1 LRIVCPRCATE
12 YFLESDQLD
21 RDGTP
26 VQCSA
31 CEHVFTVYPAG
42 SSQSQSQVPADG
54 DSEVATAP
62 PSPPKPSVVPPP
74 PPLESAK
81 RGLFLAQGDR
91 IYKVRDFA
99 TLQRW
104 VVEKRVLPGDR
115 LSLDGKSW
123 EVVSSRADLRPFFA
137 VIEQLKVTKR
147 SLSRVRKERDTFEKE
162 VQDRPVLRAGPETF
176 AGKGLGFSDHDGTPA
191 IRFAGPA
198 TGEGSTQDAPLRS
211 TEGSKPPE
219 VVVTSPAVG
228 GISTSAATPGAIPQ
242 SAFTEAPAG
251 ADDTS
256 AGASGSIGSM
266 ASGALLPVGAVASA
280 SGTVAPSDPRAAI
293 STAATSVDLPAK
305 GGSDFPPMDSISES
319 ISSPGVASVAGFSSE
334 ETADPSR
341 VPRDL
346 VDGDEELSNFFTGRS
361 PTVEEPPEE
370 IHPGLRPQ
378 PPDKTTRKVPVANPT
393 NPPAEVG
400 AAASRLDDELRKTD
414 PVPPVK
420 VSAPVT
426 VTGERA
432 APVDGPAPAEDF
444 DPNQTF
450 SHYRQGRSPAFLYV
464 LLALL
469 LLVAAFGV
477 WHFVWGPGSKSDEFL
492 YPDGDAPPT
501 RVATGDT
508 APVPTGSTEAGP
520 ETTPGPDPTPDATPA
535 PTPKPEATPK
545 PQPTP
550 KPEAT
555 PRPQPTPKPV
565 KSTPTP
571 KPEPQGG
578 DDKKRADTAFDRGD
592 FAGAIASYEKHLKKN
607 SKDAVSATR
616 LGWAY
621 IERGD
626 NSGAVKA
633 FRRALGINS
642 GRAEPHY
649 GLGLAYQS
657 LGRADAAREEY
668 EQYLRIQ
675 PDGRDAAEVRAML
688 RSLE

>member
-31 CEHVFTVYPAG
+31 CEHVFTVYPGGASG
-42 SSQSQSQVPADG
+42 SHAPADG
-54 DSEVATAP
+54 DSEAATAP
-62 PSPPKPSVVPPP
+62 PQPPEPEVVPPP
-74 PPLESAK
+74 PPLDASK

-147 SLSRVRKERDTFEKE
+147 SLQRVRKERDTFEKE
-162 VQDRPVLRAGPETF
+162 VQTRPVVRAGPETF
-176 AGKGLGFSDHDGTPA
+176 AGKGLGFSDNDGTPA
-191 IRFAGPA
+191 IRFAGPQ

-228 GISTSAATPGAIPQ
+228 GISTSAATPGAIEQ
-242 SAFTEAPAG
+242 SRFTEAPDASE
-251 ADDTS
+251 S
-256 AGASGSIGSM
+256 AAASASVGSL
-266 ASGALLPVGAVASA
+266 ASGALPVGAVASA

-293 STAATSVDLPAK
+293 STAATSLDVPARGPK
-305 GGSDFPPMDSISES
+305 SFPQMESISES
-319 ISSPGVASVAGFSSE
+319 ISSPGVTSVEGFSSE

-346 VDGDEELSNFFTGRS
+346 VEGDEELSNFFTGRS
-361 PTVEEPPEE
+361 PTVDEAPEE
-370 IHPGLRPQ
+370 ISRAIRPP
-378 PPDKTTRKVPVANPT
+378 PPDKTTRKVPVTNPT

-400 AAASRLDDELRKTD
+400 AAASRLDEELRATVTRE
-414 PVPPVK
+414 PAK
-420 VSAPVT
+420 VDHPIT

-432 APVDGPAPAEDF
+432 APVDGASPSEDF

-450 SHYRQGRSPAFLYV
+450 SSYRKDRSPAFLYV
-464 LLALL
+464 LVALL
-469 LLVAAFGV
+469 LLVGAFAV
-477 WHFVWGPGSKSDEFL
+477 WHFVWGPGSEGEEFL
-492 YPDGDAPPT
+492 YPESDGAPPRVAAVPSIEPTGGTDAPTPT
-501 RVATGDT
+501 EDTPTEPSPGEATP
-508 APVPTGSTEAGP
+508 AEATSAEATP
-520 ETTPGPDPTPDATPA
+520 EPTPESTPEPTPKPTPTPKVEKTPRA
-535 PTPKPEATPK
+535 PTPKPA
-545 PQPTP
+545 PTP
-550 KPEAT
+550 D
-555 PRPQPTPKPV
+555 Q
-565 KSTPTP
+565 
-571 KPEPQGG
+571 
-578 DDKKRADTAFDRGD
+578 KKRGDAAFDRGD
-592 FAGAIASYEKHLKKN
+592 FAGAIAAYDKALRAN
-607 SKDAVSATR
+607 PRDAVTATR
-616 LGWAY
+616 KGWAH

-633 FRRALGINS
+633 FRKALGIAP